1 MIGPIAR
8 ILLRVLAGFLI
19 AKGWFAPDEINA
31 LVTDVEVVGLVEMAL
46 AGTVWGATEA
56 YYYLAKRWGWAT

>member
-8 ILLRVLAGFLI
+8 ILLRVLAGILI
-19 AKGWFAPDEINA
+19 GKGWFAPEDANA
-31 LVTDVEVVGLVEMAL
+31 LAADPEVAAFAEMAIGG
-46 AGTVWGATEA
+46 AIWAATEA